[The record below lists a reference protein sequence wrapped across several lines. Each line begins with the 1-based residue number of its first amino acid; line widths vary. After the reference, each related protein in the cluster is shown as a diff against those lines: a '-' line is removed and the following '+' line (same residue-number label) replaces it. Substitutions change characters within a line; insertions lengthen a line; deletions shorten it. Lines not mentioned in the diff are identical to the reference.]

1 MNCDNES
8 SQKRSK
14 VAYIFNQDL
23 LRWSDL
29 ADKVRHRAKLV
40 HGLIEAYGLLKH
52 MRIVNS
58 AIASYEQMLQFHS
71 SNYLQFLQSINNVDD
86 EEQYMEE
93 ADQYGLTYD
102 CPTHKGIYDY
112 ISHIAGSTIQAA
124 RCLTDKND
132 PCQVAINWFGGWHH
146 AQRDTAA
153 GFCYVNDCVLAILEL
168 RKDYDRVLYVD
179 LDLHHGDGVEEA
191 FAATSKVFTVS
202 FHKFSAGFFP
212 GTGKAND
219 IGFGKGLYHCVNVPF
234 IDGLKDLEFVAF
246 FKRVL
251 SEIFR
256 VFVPEVIV
264 CQCGADGIAGDPMNS
279 FNLTPRGLAACVRYL
294 NTFNLPLLLLGGG
307 GYNFQNTARAW
318 TLITAAILEKKL
330 SENIPDHR
338 YYITY
343 GPDYEL
349 NVTPGNRK
357 DLNSY
362 KEMRAIYEKVVDNL
376 NCIKLE

>member
-1 MNCDNES
+1 M
-8 SQKRSK
+8 
-14 VAYIFNQDL
+14 
-23 LRWSDL
+23 
-29 ADKVRHRAKLV
+29 
-40 HGLIEAYGLLKH
+40 
-52 MRIVNS
+52 
-58 AIASYEQMLQFHS
+58 
-71 SNYLQFLQSINNVDD
+71 
-86 EEQYMEE
+86 
-93 ADQYGLTYD
+93 
-102 CPTHKGIYDY
+102 
-112 ISHIAGSTIQAA
+112 
-124 RCLTDKND
+124 
-132 PCQVAINWFGGWHH
+132 AINWFGGWHH